1 MDSIQSSE
9 KFETWNWVRRSQES
23 AGISLACSVQHR
35 LGQPSSS
42 SWWCMSS
49 CRMTYLLSGARGL
62 IIARGT
68 PFVTCEV
75 PCSVDGSERSITTL
89 TRCARSP
96 SKGSSWSLKKSVKG
110 CCGGLPRSVGSA
122 FGTGLVFV
130 LVRHGMQGTHLHLTI
145 YYYTL
150 NGRFVKN

>member
-1 MDSIQSSE
+1 
-9 KFETWNWVRRSQES
+9 
-23 AGISLACSVQHR
+23 
-35 LGQPSSS
+35 
-42 SWWCMSS
+42 
-49 CRMTYLLSGARGL
+49 
-62 IIARGT
+62 
-68 PFVTCEV
+68 
-75 PCSVDGSERSITTL
+75 
-89 TRCARSP
+89 
-96 SKGSSWSLKKSVKG
+96 LKKSVKG